1 MTANGH
7 LEDTLYKVTFAPTVQ
22 PKLGF
27 WVRPEIRFY
36 VTYAWWD
43 DTESNAFLD
52 DPAGIDSDDT
62 SGLTYGMQMEVW
74 F

>member
-1 MTANGH
+1 M
-7 LEDTLYKVTFAPTVQ
+7 
-22 PKLGF
+22 GF

-36 VTYAWWD
+36 VTYAWWN